1 MVSISLHNS
10 FAWVDIIVFFVG
22 DVAPR
27 QWPRCPLDEP
37 VLKMIDSLLNTTT
50 TTTRYQAFHFLI
62 IMRHMEHL
70 QASYE

>member
-27 QWPRCPLDEP
+27 QWPRC
-37 VLKMIDSLLNTTT
+37 SRR
-50 TTTRYQAFHFLI
+50 TRF
-62 IMRHMEHL
+62 END
-70 QASYE
+70 